1 MGVFEIIACCILS
14 AYASVC
20 ITIIVS
26 CVTEMYHLKK
36 DIKRLEEQLKEL
48 NEEE

>member
-1 MGVFEIIACCILS
+1 MAVFEIVVCSILS
-14 AYASVC
+14 AYAGVC

-26 CVTEMYHLKK
+26 GVTEMYHLKK